1 MHPAHFRPRANKRAP
16 WLWFSLTLLAC
27 HGEEPA
33 KGPRKLSQG
42 AVTLSGASLDYL
54 RVEPVAKPSTTVQ
67 RPLLSRVS
75 FDERRVAVL
84 GAPVSGRVAQV
95 HVVTGSSVTAGAP
108 LLTIH
113 SGDVAAVR
121 SALATAKQARA
132 LAEQRAAR
140 AKLLVTQGAGSEAES
155 QEASTALASARTEEQ
170 RALAALG
177 ALGGAGS
184 TSDFVLRSP
193 IAGTVVERSV
203 EVGNA
208 VGADQG
214 QPLVTVADLAN
225 VWIVADIYEQDLPY
239 VRTGQAAHVTV
250 PALGGRRYEGKVS
263 YVGNVLDANTRTT
276 RARVELPNPDGALR
290 PGMFADMLVEAPETA
305 SGVVPTSAL
314 LARRDETFVFIESK
328 PGHFVQRKV
337 RAGVQSGDHVVLLSG
352 VEPGERVVTRGAI
365 LLDAEANAAF

>member
-1 MHPAHFRPRANKRAP
+1 MRSARFCLALYLA
-16 WLWFSLTLLAC
+16 LSAC
-27 HGEEPA
+27 HAEEAPQ
-33 KGPRKLSQG
+33 GPRKLSQG
-42 AVTLSGASLDYL
+42 SVTLSGASLDYL
-54 RVEPVAKPSTTVQ
+54 RVEAVTKPSTTVQ

-75 FDERRVAVL
+75 FDEQRVAVL
-84 GAPVSGRVAQV
+84 GAPVSGRVAAV

-113 SGDVAAVR
+113 SGDMAMVR
-121 SALATAKQARA
+121 LQLAQAKEARA
-132 LAEQRAAR
+132 LAEQRSAR

-170 RALAALG
+170 RASAALG
-177 ALGGAGS
+177 ALGGTGS
-184 TSDFVLRSP
+184 TSDYVLRSP

-214 QPLVTVADLAN
+214 QPLVTVADLAS

-250 PALGGRRYEGKVS
+250 PALNGRRYEGNVS
-263 YVGNVLDANTRTT
+263 YVGNVVDANTRTT
-276 RARVELPNPDGALR
+276 RARVELKNSDNALR

-314 LARRDETFVFIESK
+314 LARRDETFVFVESK
-328 PGHFVQRKV
+328 PGHFEQRKV
-337 RAGVQSGDHVVLLSG
+337 HAGVQSGDHVVLLSG
-352 VEPGERVVTRGAI
+352 VVPGERVVTRGAI